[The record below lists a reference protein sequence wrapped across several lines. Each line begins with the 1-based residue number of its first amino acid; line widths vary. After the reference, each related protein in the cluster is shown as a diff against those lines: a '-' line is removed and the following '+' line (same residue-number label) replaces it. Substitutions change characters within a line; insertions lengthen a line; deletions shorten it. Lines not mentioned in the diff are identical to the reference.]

1 MEKKIR
7 ALLNSAGRTL
17 DITASHAR
25 RDHAMVAARRLAGSD
40 AESLKGDLVR
50 IGDDLYR
57 TLSRLDSHAQAETSR
72 D

>member
-7 ALLNSAGRTL
+7 AILNGAGRML
-17 DITASHAR
+17 DITASYAQ
-25 RDHAMVAARRLAGSD
+25 RDHAVAAARRLAKSD

-50 IGDDLYR
+50 IGDDMYC
-57 TLSRLDSHAQAETSR
+57 TLNKLSSHAQAETPR